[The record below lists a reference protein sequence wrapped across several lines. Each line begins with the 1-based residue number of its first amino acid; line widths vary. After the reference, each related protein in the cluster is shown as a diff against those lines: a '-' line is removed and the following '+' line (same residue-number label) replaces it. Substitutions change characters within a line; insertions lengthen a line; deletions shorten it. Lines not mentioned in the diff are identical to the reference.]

1 MISFSFLLK
10 SCFINC
16 LTNSCDYIISKSDNS
31 SSICISDQ
39 CYKFVDFI
47 SIMVKPKT
55 YKTSFLSLSFSSYKT
70 FVLFRD
76 RLEWKWGDLFLSRS
90 KNKVRQLILFLN
102 RLDYNDRPFDHDQ
115 LILLG
120 VNIDF
125 YIIYI
130 REILNKSYLYE
141 SIHYDPDN
149 PQWNILKLQL

>member
-1 MISFSFLLK
+1 M
-10 SCFINC
+10 
-16 LTNSCDYIISKSDNS
+16 SDE
-31 SSICISDQ
+31 

-55 YKTSFLSLSFSSYKT
+55 CKTSFLSLSFSSYKS

-76 RLEWKWGDLFLSRS
+76 RLEWKIGDLFLSRS
-90 KNKVRQLILFLN
+90 KNEVRQLILFIN

-125 YIIYI
+125 YIIHI
-130 REILNKSYLYE
+130 REILNKIYLYQ

-149 PQWNILKLQL
+149 PQWNILKLRL